1 MARMGKEEGVTIV
14 DLTTCAGRSWRMS
27 PRKHDTSSYDWFVEL
42 LAAPTRRP
50 DLEDDKVGLWEATT
64 SVYFGVEHIAA
75 LERTV
80 AMLRELAAEK
90 APEAVG
96 A

>member
-1 MARMGKEEGVTIV
+1 MTTV
-14 DLTTCAGRSWRMS
+14 DLTNCAGRYWRAS
-27 PRKHDTSSYDWFVEL
+27 PKKREPQYGLDAYVEL
-42 LAAPTRRP
+42 NSAPTRRP
-50 DLEDDKVGLWEATT
+50 DREEDEVASWEATT
-64 SVYFGVEHIAA
+64 VIYFGVEHIAA

-80 AMLRELAAEK
+80 AMLRELAAQK